1 MIGLLRTLRWL
12 VCLGYLVIV
21 FAIIAI
27 LPDDAMEFAA
37 ILFVI
42 VGFCGYRILFV
53 GDGTSI
59 F

>member
-1 MIGLLRTLRWL
+1 MISLLRGLRWVL
-12 VCLGYLVIV
+12 CLGYLLIV
-21 FAIIAI
+21 FAVLNF
-27 LPDDAMEFAA
+27 LPSDAMEAAA
-37 ILFVI
+37 ILFAI

>member
-1 MIGLLRTLRWL
+1 MIGLLRGLRWL
-12 VCLGYLVIV
+12 VCLVFLLIV
-21 FAIIAI
+21 VAILAF
-27 LPDDAMEFAA
+27 LPDDLMAAAA

>member
-1 MIGLLRTLRWL
+1 MISLLRGLRWL
-12 VCLGYLVIV
+12 VCLGYLLLV
-21 FAIIAI
+21 FAILAF
-27 LPDDAMEFAA
+27 LPDDAMEFAL

-42 VGFCGYRILFV
+42 IGFCGYRILFV